1 MNLKKSF
8 ILLQNMTN
16 MIKIEAI
23 VRSSV
28 LHEIQKE
35 LMDEGIPTFSVYQ
48 VQITGIHKSHE
59 GWRNKTSDMVPK
71 VKIEVLCSE
80 RDEENITNIIQ
91 KTARTGEK
99 GDGVIFS
106 YEINK
111 LIKIRTGEI
120 DIAAL
125 K

>member
-1 MNLKKSF
+1 
-8 ILLQNMTN
+8 

-80 RDEENITNIIQ
+80 REEENITNIIQ